1 MKKMNLLSSSART
14 ALVAFAALGCT
25 LTACTDNEIYS
36 DGPTPEQAAT
46 AADNAISFGT
56 YMGRNT
62 QTRTVSGETGALTT
76 AALQASV
83 NGFGV
88 FAYYTPVT
96 SEKYTYWNS
105 VDGNK
110 KKLGSNYDAGTVAN
124 FMYNQQ
130 VKWNSSLSDAYVTK
144 WEYSPM
150 KYWPNEISNTSA
162 GADDDQDNDASN
174 NQAQGSGNNGGNISF
189 FAYAPYVG
197 TEISGNEGITEINGA
212 TTLLGNG
219 STTGNANAGDPTI
232 TYVIP
237 AAGKDMVDLL
247 WGTKGNTSTNVL
259 GQNNAGGKTGY
270 GTLTTDTYE
279 KASEYDVNINLNK
292 QKTNGVIDFAFKHA
306 LAKVGGSQSSVSTL
320 KHGLLVVL
328 DTDDLQGT
336 ETGGTYDNEQTKV
349 TITDIKIVARSI
361 QTPDDGS
368 TPAYDPIYY
377 KKLQGTLNLATGEWT
392 PLTTSNVTLKTDDPI
407 NKDAATTTHIVAV
420 PASTQFANKAADIAD
435 DLAEP
440 SSLADGEAAWRTLPE
455 GVLLTPKNVYKAE
468 AEPLLFIPETYPEL
482 TITIEY
488 NVRTLDKNLKKE
500 YTEVKQN
507 ITKRITFANPVKL
520 NKQYSIIMHLGL
532 TSVKF
537 TAQVSDWEL
546 KSTIDSN
553 TDGVVDDVE
562 VINLPINVRGA
573 YLITFTATNVDLTY
587 GAAVGSMTAWG
598 NTITSAGVDKD
609 GSTALNP
616 AAIDYVYSINDG
628 STWLTLGTGSDN
640 GKYTATANPSNEE
653 RTAEIKVAYGGTN
666 DYVNKDSKYATF
678 TVTQSAGFNTAFY
691 DGSDAAATTIAAAV
705 DSKIY
710 LKATLNDSATP
721 TAVNQ
726 TITVTNLPS
735 WLTATWDNTNK
746 KVEFTATAN
755 GTGAD
760 RTATV
765 KVSFT
770 QGGVT
775 YSGNVTVTQTH

>member
-1 MKKMNLLSSSART
+1 MKKLQFLTMAAAATLF
-14 ALVAFAALGCT
+14 VACADENVL
-25 LTACTDNEIYS
+25 
-36 DGPTPEQAAT
+36 TPEQARDANPES
-46 AADNAISFGT
+46 NAITFGT
-56 YMGRNT
+56 YMGKSGM
-62 QTRTVSGETGALTT
+62 TRTVSGQTGALTT
-76 AALQASV
+76 AALQASAS
-83 NGFGV
+83 GFGV
-88 FAYYTPVT
+88 FAYYTPV
-96 SEKYTYWNS
+96 SSDKYTYWNS
-105 VDGNK
+105 VDGDK
-110 KKLGSNYDAGTVAN
+110 EKLGTNYDAGTVAN

-130 VKWNSSLSDAYVTK
+130 VKWNSGLADTYVTK

-174 NQAQGSGNNGGNISF
+174 NQAKGSGTYGGNISF

-197 TEISGNEGITEINGA
+197 TEISGDEGITEINGA
-212 TTLLGNG
+212 TTLLGDG
-219 STTGNANAGDPTI
+219 STTGNAKAGDPTI

-259 GQNNAGGKTGY
+259 GLNNAGGKTGY
-270 GTLTTDTYE
+270 GTLTGTTYD

-328 DTDDLQGT
+328 DTDDLQGA
-336 ETGGTYDNEQTKV
+336 ETGGTYNNEQTKV

-361 QTPDDGS
+361 QTPDNGS
-368 TPAYDPIYY
+368 TPAYDPIYF
-377 KKLQGTLNLATGEWT
+377 KKLQGTLNLATGEWI
-392 PLTTSNVTLKTDDPI
+392 PLIASNLTETTDDPI
-407 NKDAATTTHIVAV
+407 NKDAATTTHIVVA
-420 PASTQFANKAADIAD
+420 PASTQSANKSADIAD

-440 SSLADGEAAWRTLPE
+440 GSLADGEAAWRTLPE

-488 NVRTLDKNLKKE
+488 NVRTLDKNLQKE

-532 TSVKF
+532 TGVKF

-546 KSTIDSN
+546 KSTTDSSPA
-553 TDGVVDDVE
+553 DGVVDEVE

-573 YLITFTATNVDLTY
+573 YLTTFTATNVNLTY

-609 GSTALNP
+609 GSAALNP

-628 STWLTLGTGSDN
+628 STWLTLGTGTDN
-640 GKYTATANPSNEE
+640 GKYTATANPSNVA

-678 TVTQSAGFNTAFY
+678 TVTQPAGFNTAFY
-691 DGSDAAATTIAAAV
+691 DGSDAAATTIAAAA

-721 TAVNQ
+721 TAVDQ

-735 WLTATWDNTNK
+735 WLTATWDDTNK
-746 KVEFTATAN
+746 KVAFTATAN
-755 GTGAD
+755 GTVAD

-770 QGGVT
+770 QGGVA